1 MGAISKELLSM
12 MYNRVSE
19 LQFDNKVTY
28 WCADGKKCDVLI
40 FYNKDTDEIVQY
52 EDMCKYTTRKNI
64 GFIEFRDKAV
74 IIDLNTLQEIKRYEN
89 ILKCEYIYDTAVAIP
104 MKNRII
110 VYSLIENKELFNEEC
125 ICTNNRSDRAEGRIY
140 DFISFGKSSI
150 VVKRDGTVGKLFRT
164 AKARHIAEA
173 NKRTYCDIVVQELS
187 VKNTGYLDNTN
198 YFVCGKNIYT
208 TEEYLKEIT
217 VKSIKE
223 DLFTSDINGLQQEG
237 IAGYNVI
244 LNNGNKGYLASNL
257 RRMTIGKKSK
267 NILNDDFEYYKKT
280 YLV

>member
-1 MGAISKELLSM
+1 MC
-12 MYNRVSE
+12 RW
-19 LQFDNKVTY
+19 Q
-28 WCADGKKCDVLI
+28 KCDILI

-52 EDMCKYTTRKNI
+52 EDMRKYTTRKNI

-104 MKNRII
+104 MKNRLI

-164 AKARHIAEA
+164 DKARHIAEA

>member
-89 ILKCEYIYDTAVAIP
+89 ILKCEYIYDAAVAIP
-104 MKNRII
+104 MKNRLI
-110 VYSLIENKELFNEEC
+110 VYSLIENKEIFNEEC
-125 ICTNNRSDRAEGRIY
+125 TCTNNRSDRAEGRIY

-150 VVKRDGTVGKLFRT
+150 VVKRDGTVGKLFKT
-164 AKARHIAEA
+164 NKTRHIAEA
-173 NKRTYCDIVVQELS
+173 NKRTYCDIVIRELS

-198 YFVCGKNIYT
+198 YFICGKNIYT

-217 VKSIKE
+217 VKSIEE
-223 DLFTSDINGLQQEG
+223 DLFTLDIAGVQQEDV
-237 IAGYNVI
+237 AGYNVI

-267 NILNDDFEYYKKT
+267 NVLNDDFEYYKKT
-280 YLV
+280 YLM

>member
-64 GFIEFRDKAV
+64 GFIEFKDRVV
-74 IIDLNTLQEIKRYEN
+74 IIDLNTLQEIKRYTN
-89 ILKCEYIYDTAVAIP
+89 TLRCEYIYDTAVAIP
-104 MKNRII
+104 MKDRLI
-110 VYSLIENKELFNEEC
+110 VYSLVENKEIFNEEC
-125 ICTNNRSDRAEGRIY
+125 TCTNNRSDRAEGRIY

-150 VVKRDGTVGKLFRT
+150 VVKRDGTVGKLFKT
-164 AKARHIAEA
+164 NKARHIAEA

-217 VKSIKE
+217 VKSIEE
-223 DLFTSDINGLQQEG
+223 DLFTLDIDGLQQEG
-237 IAGYNVI
+237 VAGYNVI
-244 LNNGNKGYLASNL
+244 LNNGSKGYLASNL

-280 YLV
+280 YLI

>member
-74 IIDLNTLQEIKRYEN
+74 IIDLNTLQEIKRYTN
-89 ILKCEYIYDTAVAIP
+89 TLRCEYIYDTAVAIP
-104 MKNRII
+104 MKGRLI
-110 VYSLIENKELFNEEC
+110 VYSLIENKEIFNEEC
-125 ICTNNRSDRAEGRIY
+125 TCTNNRSDRAEGRIY

-150 VVKRDGTVGKLFRT
+150 VVKRDGTVGKLFKT
-164 AKARHIAEA
+164 NKARHIAEA

-217 VKSIKE
+217 VKSIEE
-223 DLFTSDINGLQQEG
+223 DLFTLDIDGLQQEG
-237 IAGYNVI
+237 VAGYNVI

-280 YLV
+280 YLI

>member
-12 MYNRVSE
+12 MYKRVSE

-89 ILKCEYIYDTAVAIP
+89 ILKCEYIYDAAVAIP
-104 MKNRII
+104 MKNRLI
-110 VYSLIENKELFNEEC
+110 VYSLIENKEIFNEEC
-125 ICTNNRSDRAEGRIY
+125 TCTNNRSDRAEGRIY

-150 VVKRDGTVGKLFRT
+150 IVKRDGTVGKLFKT
-164 AKARHIAEA
+164 NKTRHIAEA
-173 NKRTYCDIVVQELS
+173 NKRTYCDIVIRELS

-198 YFVCGKNIYT
+198 YFICGKNIYT

-217 VKSIKE
+217 VKSIEE
-223 DLFTSDINGLQQEG
+223 DLFTLDIAGVQQEDV
-237 IAGYNVI
+237 AGYNVT

-280 YLV
+280 YLI